1 MRSYNPY
8 TSDRLMKEIFANY
21 YINVDNLKMYKILAW
36 RNGLH
41 TLRRD
46 LTVLVCV
53 LTLDLYVKSVEIF
66 YSKNITKKNVNA
78 IYVKSIRSVS
88 NTIIY

>member
-1 MRSYNPY
+1 
-8 TSDRLMKEIFANY
+8 MKEILALNFY
-21 YINVDNLKMYKILAW
+21 MNVDNLKMYKILAW

-53 LTLDLYVKSVEIF
+53 LTLDLVCKIC
-66 YSKNITKKNVNA
+66 
-78 IYVKSIRSVS
+78 
-88 NTIIY
+88 